1 MRRMIMKSDWDT
13 SARWP
18 VSVLDAIGIGLLLV
32 DEKGEV
38 LLQNAIAEDLLTRKI
53 QQSTLLEV
61 LVNDALKTIQNAKY
75 VANEIADQRK
85 VEAYDESGKKAVIGY
100 RFVRSNRLGVIFT
113 LRDITEAEQFR
124 ANQRQLERLSQ
135 VGKACAM
142 VAHEIGN
149 PLAAIKATIQSIERE
164 AAAAGLKDPISAVY
178 WEIDRLD
185 KILNQLLGF
194 VRHRPPHRQK
204 TDLLTIVQKA
214 QSAVGARLNGYDVRV
229 SYGALEPIYVD
240 ADQISQVLINLLVNS
255 ADAMPNGGRISISA
269 GIEDDRIVMR
279 VEDEGPGIAP
289 ELREQVFE
297 SFYTTKP
304 TGTGLGLSICYR
316 IVSDHG
322 GTVSVEDRKEKGTS
336 ILVVLPKKLA

>member
-1 MRRMIMKSDWDT
+1 MKNDWE
-13 SARWP
+13 SHVRWP
-18 VSVLDAIGIGLLLV
+18 VSILDAIGVGLVLV
-32 DEKGEV
+32 DEKGDMV
-38 LLQNAIAEDLLTRKI
+38 VQNLIAEELLTRKVKH
-53 QQSTLLEV
+53 STLHRV
-61 LVNDALKTIQNAKY
+61 IVNDALSVIRNARE
-75 VANEIADQRK
+75 AGNEIQRK
-85 VEAYDESGKKAVIGY
+85 VEAYDESGKKSIIGY
-100 RFVRSNRLGVIFT
+100 RFVRSSRLGVIFT

-124 ANQRQLERLSQ
+124 ASQRQLERLSQ

-178 WEIDRLD
+178 WEIERLD

-194 VRHRPPHRQK
+194 VRHRPPHRKK
-204 TDLLTIVQKA
+204 TDLPSIVQKV
-214 QSAVGARLNGYDVRV
+214 QSAVAARLKDYDVRV
-229 SYGALEPIYVD
+229 EYKGLEPIYVD
-240 ADQISQVLINLLVNS
+240 ADQIAQVLINLLVNS
-255 ADAMPNGGRISISA
+255 ADAMPNGGRISIFA
-269 GIEDDRIVMR
+269 GVEGERIVIR
-279 VEDEGPGIAP
+279 VEDEGPGIAA

-322 GTVSVEDRKEKGTS
+322 GTISVEDRREKGAS
-336 ILVVLPKKLA
+336 ILVTLPKKRA

>member
-1 MRRMIMKSDWDT
+1 MRHTIMKSDDD
-13 SARWP
+13 AVDRWP
-18 VSVLDAIGIGLLLV
+18 VSILDAIGVGLVLI
-32 DEKGEV
+32 DERGDV
-38 LLQNAIAEDLLTRKI
+38 SIQNAIAEELLNRKVQQKSLLT
-53 QQSTLLEV
+53 V
-61 LVNDALKTIQNAKY
+61 LVHDAMTVVQNATY
-75 VANEIADQRK
+75 VASEIEDQRK
-85 VEAYDESGKKAVIGY
+85 VEAYDESGRKTVIGY
-100 RFVRSNRLGVIFT
+100 RFVRSPRLGVIFT
-113 LRDITEAEQFR
+113 LRDITESEQFR

-204 TDLLTIVQKA
+204 TDLVTIVQKA
-214 QSAVGARLNGYDVRV
+214 QSAAAARLEGLDVRV
-229 SYGALEPIYVD
+229 EYGALEPIYVD
-240 ADQISQVLINLLVNS
+240 ADQISQVLINLLFNS
-255 ADAMPNGGRISISA
+255 ADAMPRGGRIFISA
-269 GIEDDRIVMR
+269 GIEDSKVVLR
-279 VEDEGPGIAP
+279 VRDEGPGIAP

-322 GTVSVEDRKEKGTS
+322 GTIRVEDTSNQGTS
-336 ILVVLPKKLA
+336 ILVILPKKIA

>member
-1 MRRMIMKSDWDT
+1 MRRTNIRSDRD
-13 SARWP
+13 SDARWT
-18 VSVLDAIGIGLLLV
+18 VSVLDAIGIGLVLFDETGAVLV
-32 DEKGEV
+32 
-38 LLQNAIAEDLLTRKI
+38 QNAIAEDLLTRRV
-53 QQSTLLEV
+53 QQSSLHDV
-61 LVNDALKTIQNAKY
+61 LVNDALSVMRSSQD
-75 VANEIADQRK
+75 VANEIQRK
-85 VEAYDESGKKAVIGY
+85 VEALDGAKKKSIIGY

-194 VRHRPPHRQK
+194 VRHRPPHRKK
-204 TDLLTIVQKA
+204 TDLPTLVQKA
-214 QSAVGARLNGYDVRV
+214 QSAAAARLNGYDVRV
-229 SYGALEPIYVD
+229 TFGTLGPIYVD

-255 ADAMPNGGRISISA
+255 ADAMPGGGKISIFA
-269 GIEDDRIVMR
+269 GIEGEQALIR
-279 VEDEGPGIAP
+279 VEDEGPGIVP
-289 ELREQVFE
+289 ELRGQVFE

-304 TGTGLGLSICYR
+304 AGTGLGLSICYR

-322 GTVSVEDRKEKGTS
+322 GTISVEERKEKGAS
-336 ILVVLPKKLA
+336 ILVTLPKRLA